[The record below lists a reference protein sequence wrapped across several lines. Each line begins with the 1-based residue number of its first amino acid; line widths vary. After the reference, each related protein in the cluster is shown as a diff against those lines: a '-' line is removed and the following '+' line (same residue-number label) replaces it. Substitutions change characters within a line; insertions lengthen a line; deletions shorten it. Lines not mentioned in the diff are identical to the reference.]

1 MPSFNISIPAFRP
14 EDLDDE
20 KQRRRILGYMAALNE
35 QLRYLLNN
43 LDEDNLSAGLSE
55 SISDKASA
63 KALSRA
69 EEQLGGMAARVS
81 AVENETGSL
90 STRITQTDRAITLE
104 ATRATEAEGTLR
116 TSLEVTA
123 EGLRSLAEKTG
134 AEGLA
139 PGETLLSLIEQMPE
153 VIRLAV
159 GRADGDINEFR
170 AGSTVEITEAMV
182 RIASALFLVEINN
195 AGQVF
200 RLDESGGTMMDMA
213 ILNRLTAPNMAEKY
227 AGAPN
232 VTVGPGGD
240 FATLGGLAEAL
251 NGKRLTGHVVATLTG
266 DLTESAALDYITGG
280 ALDIDGDGHTLTGAL
295 TIMGCGTLITITDL
309 TVNGKLMAYNDAYI
323 CLLRD
328 TLNGAGN
335 STQTDLLDI
344 AGGTRLHAED
354 CEFYNATNLIKA
366 GTCSDVTLIGNRGG
380 NGAYF
385 LCGAGAAVKVS
396 VTRPDGAV
404 YTASACLYAPSDP
417 AAVTI
422 DYGSATP
429 PQPVVDPTQTAA
441 LSCANSGTHYPSGH
455 WFDGGDDKRIRQGY
469 TDMGSSGKHELQ
481 GCMWFDTTAIAG
493 HTVLSAA
500 LTLRRAAGY
509 GRSSEVSVRLY
520 TTPLATTSGDPLTG
534 ATDQGLIGTI
544 GNGETKRFAIPAAAV
559 QALADGTAAGL
570 MLQINDGALISG
582 RTYSANY
589 AHFYGYGETVAPVL
603 DVTYQ

>member
-1 MPSFNISIPAFRP
+1 MPSFNITIPSFKP

-55 SISDKASA
+55 SIADKASA
-63 KALSRA
+63 QALSRA
-69 EEQLGGMAARVS
+69 EEQLGGMA
-81 AVENETGSL
+81 
-90 STRITQTDRAITLE
+90 
-104 ATRATEAEGTLR
+104 
-116 TSLEVTA
+116 
-123 EGLRSLAEKTG
+123 EGLKILAAKTG
-134 AEGLA
+134 VDGLA
-139 PGETLLSLIEQMPE
+139 PGETLLSMIEQMPDI
-153 VIRLAV
+153 IRLAV

-200 RLDESGGTMMDMA
+200 RLDESGGTMMDLA

-227 AGAPN
+227 AGALN
-232 VTVGPGGD
+232 VTVGQGGD
-240 FATLGGLAEAL
+240 YATLGELAEAL
-251 NGKRLTGHVVATLTG
+251 NGKRMAGHVVATLTG
-266 DLTESAALDYITGG
+266 DLTESTALYYLTGG
-280 ALDIDGDGHTLTGAL
+280 MLDIDGDGHTLTGSL

-309 TVNGKLMAYNDAYI
+309 TVEGKLTAYNDAYI

-328 TLNGAGN
+328 VLNGAGN
-335 STQTDLLDI
+335 GTQADLLDI
-344 AGGTRLHAED
+344 AGGTKLHAED

-366 GTCSDVTLIGNRGG
+366 GTCCDVTLIGNRGG

-385 LCGAGAAVKVS
+385 LRGDGAAVKVS

-404 YTASACLYAPSDP
+404 NTVSACLYAPSDP
-417 AAVTI
+417 ATVTI

-441 LSCANSGTHYPSGH
+441 LSCANSGTHYDGH

-481 GCMWFDTTAIAG
+481 GCMWFDTTAITG
-493 HTVLSAA
+493 HTVLSAS
-500 LTLRRAAGY
+500 LTLRRAPGY

-520 TTPLATTSGDPLTG
+520 TTPLATTSGDPTTG

-589 AHFYGYGETVAPVL
+589 AHFYGYGETGAPVL

>member
-1 MPSFNISIPAFRP
+1 MPSFNISIPSFRP

-55 SISDKASA
+55 SIADKASA
-63 KALSRA
+63 QALSRA

-81 AVENETGSL
+81 VVEDETGNL
-90 STRITQTDRAITLE
+90 STQITQ
-104 ATRATEAEGTLR
+104 
-116 TSLEVTA
+116 TA
-123 EGLRSLAEKTG
+123 EGLRTLSTKTG
-134 AEGLA
+134 VEGLE
-139 PGETLLSLIEQMPE
+139 PGETLLSMIEQMPE
-153 VIRLAV
+153 AIRLAV

-200 RLDESGGTMMDMA
+200 RLDESGGTMMDLA

-227 AGAPN
+227 AGALN

-240 FATLGGLAEAL
+240 FATLGELAEAL
-251 NGKRLTGHVVATLTG
+251 NGKRLPGHVVATLTG
-266 DLTESAALDYITGG
+266 DLTESAALDSLTGG
-280 ALDIDGDGHTLTGAL
+280 ALDIDGDGHTLTGSL
-295 TIMGCGTLITITDL
+295 TIQGCGTLITITDL
-309 TVNGKLMAYNDAYI
+309 TVEGKLTAYNDAYV

-328 TLNGAGN
+328 VLNGAGN
-335 STQTDLLDI
+335 GTQADLLDI
-344 AGGTRLHAED
+344 AGGTKLYAED
-354 CEFYNATNLIKA
+354 CDFYNATNLIRA
-366 GTCSDVTLIGNRGG
+366 GTCCDVTLIGNRGG

-385 LCGAGAAVKVS
+385 LYGDGAAVKVNT
-396 VTRPDGAV
+396 TRPDGAV
-404 YTASACLYAPSDP
+404 NTASASLYAPSDP
-417 AAVTI
+417 ATVTI

-481 GCMWFDTTAIAG
+481 GCMWFDATGLSG
-493 HTVLSAA
+493 HTVLSAT

-520 TTPLATTSGDPLTG
+520 TTPLATTSGNPLTG
-534 ATDQGLIGTI
+534 ATDYGLLGTI
-544 GNGETKRFAIPAAAV
+544 GNGETKRFTIPAAAV

-570 MLQINDGALISG
+570 MLQIGDGALISG

-589 AHFYGYGETVAPVL
+589 AHFDGYGETGAPVL